1 MDRLHELVE
10 KMTAW
15 KATVGNI
22 ESVHKPADA
31 ELQPIYAE
39 LIDLANLYLGANHE
53 DRTTVRRMVAGNRS
67 VKKVLDDGWFVHGVS
82 PDADFARY
90 LRLNLAAV
98 SMTDGGFDYRGTLGR
113 LKQWMRDARSRG
125 IDPAPH
131 FHEVAN
137 ISNDQASFSAKG
149 LLMQALK

>member
-1 MDRLHELVE
+1 MDRLHELTE

-15 KATVGNI
+15 KASVENI
-22 ESVHKPADA
+22 EAVHQPADA
-31 ELQPIYAE
+31 ELQPVYAE

-53 DRTTVRRMVAGNRS
+53 DRTTVRRMVAANRS
-67 VKKVLDDGWFVHGVS
+67 VKKVLDEGWFLRSVS

-98 SMTDGGFDYRGTLGR
+98 SMTDGGFDYRGTLGK
-113 LKQWMRDARSRG
+113 LKQWVQDARNRG
-125 IDPAPH
+125 VDPAPH
-131 FHEVAN
+131 FTEIAN

-149 LLMQALK
+149 LLTQAMK